1 MKQLIL
7 GLAIALPFAVTAQQ
21 QHWCQADEMRQRLIE
36 SDPTYLER
44 EAAYETEIVELL
56 RNSAVQRDD
65 ETVYIIPVVFHV
77 IHAGGQENL
86 TDEQIFAEVQQ
97 LNDDYRKLNSDL
109 VEAVPYYQQ
118 IAGDVKVEFRLAK
131 IDPDGNCTT
140 GIDRVRTPETLVGND
155 GSKYNYWPR
164 NKYMNIWTVRQMGG
178 GAAGYAYYPNALT
191 GAAQVADGVIMLSSD
206 VGVNGNTLTHELGHS
221 FNLAHT
227 WGANVA
233 GIEGVPGSRFMVATC
248 SDDGVEDVP
257 LTKGHKP
264 GYCRKYDHTCTE
276 QAFRATVMT
285 FDGMVNGGGTT
296 DPTTI
301 PAELDTFYNELP
313 VVVNPV
319 TAVGVGTTSLA
330 DGAFGFSNWG
340 TGAADGET
348 EFVNLTGTQDVTK
361 YYEFS
366 IDPTLPYSQRP
377 TSITFKARRTA
388 NGPRTFAV
396 KATRTGAF
404 GTSNFTALNSA
415 SDPNLQIQG
424 GTTFFIR
431 NDVEDQINGCRV
443 NLATLFPSNDELNP
457 ETDQTVTIRIYAW
470 NAEEEGGAFFIDSLV
485 LGGTFGRIE
494 NVENYMEY
502 SYCSKQ
508 FTEGQAARWRAAASA
523 DVGDRRS
530 LWQAENLIATGTND
544 GYVPTCPPNADF
556 YAALSTNS
564 IPYPSTACAGAS
576 ISFRDNSSGGTAT
589 SWNWTFQDGT
599 PATSTQRNPTVSFSG
614 SGWKSVTLTATN
626 EHGTSTKTEAFA
638 VNISEQASNMGP
650 FIEGFEQNS
659 TLWPFHAE
667 NYDNNHTAFSRY
679 TGGGF
684 TGEACAM
691 LNSGARNQLDLID
704 PTNDLDID
712 DLVSPT
718 VNLSGLTGVQLSF
731 RYAYSTSTTVI
742 ANVTEKLQID
752 RSLDCGRTWINA
764 AEITGEDLVTNG
776 NSTDMPPTEWRLR
789 SISLPNSTLGPNN
802 RFRFRFISSE
812 FSNNFFI
819 DDINFG
825 TPVGIMDLNGNVVFM
840 NLYPNPTNDHF
851 TLQVTGM
858 DAASTEVTITDIRGA
873 VVYQNVYQP
882 TGGALIELSGRGLG
896 LSDGMYLLRASN
908 TAGSS
913 VTKLIVGQ

>member
-7 GLAIALPFAVTAQQ
+7 GLALALPFAATAQQ

-44 EAAYETEIVELL
+44 EAAYEAEMAELL

-65 ETVYIIPVVFHV
+65 ETVYIIPLVFHI
-77 IHAGGQENL
+77 IHAGGDENL
-86 TDEQIFAEVQQ
+86 TEAQIAQEIEE
-97 LNDDYRKLNSDL
+97 LNKDYRKLNEDL
-109 VEAVPYYQQ
+109 TDAVPYYQQ

-131 IDPDGNCTT
+131 IDPNGNCTS
-140 GIDRVRTPETLVGND
+140 GINRVRSPETLVGDD
-155 GSKYNYWPR
+155 GSKIRFWPR
-164 NKYMNIWTVRQMGG
+164 SKYMNIWVVRRMQG
-178 GAAGYAYYPNALT
+178 GAAGYAYYPSALT
-191 GAAQVADGVIMLSSD
+191 GIAQIADGVIMLSSG
-206 VGVNGNTLTHELGHS
+206 VGVDGNTLTHELGHS

-248 SDDGVEDVP
+248 SDDAVEDTP
-257 LTKGHKP
+257 FTKGHQP
-264 GYCRKYDHTCTE
+264 GYCRRFNHTCTA
-276 QAFRATVMT
+276 QNFSSTVMN

-296 DPTTI
+296 DPSTI
-301 PAELDTFYNELP
+301 PTELDTFYNETA
-313 VVVNPV
+313 VVTNPF
-319 TAVGVGTTSLA
+319 TAVGVGSTNLA

-340 TGAADGET
+340 TGALDGET
-348 EFVNLTGTQDVTK
+348 EFANLAGTQDLAK

-366 IDPTLPYSQRP
+366 IDPTLPYSHRP

-396 KATRTGAF
+396 RATRTGAF
-404 GTSNFTALNSA
+404 NSNFTALNSS
-415 SDPNLQIQG
+415 SDPNLLIQG

-431 NDVEDQINGCRV
+431 NDVEDVINGCRV
-443 NLATLFPSNDELNP
+443 NLATLFPTGDELNP

-508 FTEGQAARWRAAASA
+508 FTEGQAARWRAAAAS

-530 LWQAENLIATGTND
+530 LWQASNLIATGTND
-544 GYVPTCPPNADF
+544 GYVPTCPPTADF
-556 YAALSTNS
+556 YAALSANAV
-564 IPYPSTACAGAS
+564 PYPATACAGAS
-576 ISFRDNSSGGTAT
+576 VTFRDNSSGGAAT
-589 SWNWTFQDGT
+589 EWNWTFQDGT
-599 PATSTQRNPTVSFSG
+599 PATSNQRNPTVSFSG
-614 SGWKSVTLTATN
+614 AGWKTVTLVATN
-626 EHGTSTKTEAFA
+626 EFGSSTSVQNYA
-638 VNISEQASNMGP
+638 VNISSQATNMGP
-650 FIEGFEQNS
+650 FIESFEDSEN
-659 TLWPFHAE
+659 LWPFHGE
-667 NYDNNHTAFSRY
+667 NYDNNHTFFSLY
-679 TGGGF
+679 TEGGF
-684 TGEACAM
+684 SSNACVM

-718 VNLSGLTGVQLSF
+718 VNLSGLSGVQLSF
-731 RYAYSTSTTVI
+731 RYSYSTNTTVI
-742 ANVTEKLQID
+742 ENVTEKLEVD

-776 NSTDMPPTEWRLR
+776 NNPVMPPTEWRLR
-789 SISLPNSTLGPNN
+789 TISLPNSTLGPNN
-802 RFRFRFISSE
+802 RFRFRFTSSE

-858 DAASTEVTITDIRGA
+858 DATSTQVTITDIRGA

-882 TGGALIELSGRGLG
+882 TGGAPIELSGRGLG
-896 LSDGMYLLRASN
+896 LSDGMYLLRAAN